1 MLPPSL
7 SFSSVSTAK
16 IYSVSYCYVCGLTFM
31 RDKKSS
37 LHLGQWWV
45 FIFTD
50 AVAVLLHCSTVDT
63 AGTFQAALVSLSACV
78 VVECKGFK
86 SHAGRVWQNFK
97 WVIMVQ
103 IFKQL
108 FGGIIDSV
116 LLLFIYRPIHVY
128 SLKRAVDD
136 WGTDEKAGQC
146 SGHKNSLKTEW
157 NTWMV
162 TLTIVLFAAWKCK
175 CPLEPQSQKVFSVMQ
190 MHLNQIISSVF
201 HFCLK
206 TTVKSIPTRFYWN
219 TKAHI

>member
-16 IYSVSYCYVCGLTFM
+16 MYSVSYCYVCGLTFM

-50 AVAVLLHCSTVDT
+50 TVAVLLHCSTVDT

-108 FGGIIDSV
+108 FGGIIH
-116 LLLFIYRPIHVY
+116 LQAY
-128 SLKRAVDD
+128 SCLQL
-136 WGTDEKAGQC
+136 EKGC
-146 SGHKNSLKTEW
+146 RWLRHR
-157 NTWMV
+157 
-162 TLTIVLFAAWKCK
+162 WKGR
-175 CPLEPQSQKVFSVMQ
+175 
-190 MHLNQIISSVF
+190 SVF
-201 HFCLK
+201 R
-206 TTVKSIPTRFYWN
+206 P
-219 TKAHI
+219 